1 MPYPGQ
7 PITQRVQI
15 GKSPDDCWLW
25 LGPTTELG
33 HGKITFGGPL
43 DLVAAVRPHP
53 GRPSRSHRVLNPGEH
68 ENVHPPQRSRPARTV
83 RQCDRS
89 SRIRYLVWRAGSGR
103 RSQSDDDL
111 RVSTMR
117 GRTSGLGHYLR
128 PVFAWTHLLHLE
140 VHEHPLRR
148 PAAWGAVIVRGKT
161 DEPANFGEVYEAG
174 PRNEVVA
181 RLTPHAVQILG
192 RSDLPTSGKARAPI
206 FPTPSKNRSP
216 YGEARDR
223 WVDRCISEGALRKVL
238 LLIPAHT
245 ETRTFQRALQA
256 CTSVLLV
263 RSRLRFGV
271 LRENGRQ
278 EAASHGSALF
288 GFGVDLSPLAAMGT
302 ILRPNGRA

>member
-1 MPYPGQ
+1 
-7 PITQRVQI
+7 
-15 GKSPDDCWLW
+15 
-25 LGPTTELG
+25 
-33 HGKITFGGPL
+33 
-43 DLVAAVRPHP
+43 
-53 GRPSRSHRVLNPGEH
+53 LNPGEH

-216 YGEARDR
+216 F
-223 WVDRCISEGALRKVL
+223 GA
-238 LLIPAHT
+238 A
-245 ETRTFQRALQA
+245 
-256 CTSVLLV
+256 SVLAGELLEQS
-263 RSRLRFGV
+263 SRLRDDASVAHRGGRPWSDSQPPNVATCDSRRTFVIPSRRV
-271 LRENGRQ
+271 LPTTH
-278 EAASHGSALF
+278 A
-288 GFGVDLSPLAAMGT
+288 
-302 ILRPNGRA
+302 I